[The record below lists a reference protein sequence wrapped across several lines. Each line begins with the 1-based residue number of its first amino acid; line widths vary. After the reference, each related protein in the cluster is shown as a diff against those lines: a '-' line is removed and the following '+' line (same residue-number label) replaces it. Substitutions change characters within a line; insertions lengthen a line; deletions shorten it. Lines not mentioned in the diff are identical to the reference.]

1 MNITQ
6 LYRFLLCI
14 LLQQIITTMAT
25 SNNMN
30 NMNNMNNINTVN
42 TLQQFCDLF
51 SKCKISSVITEK
63 HNCFRNTRIRN
74 KISYESQRHM
84 IKQRDKNIIRKRV
97 CLRNVEQTNHTV
109 KTKCKSTYYDFLS
122 KFFSSPIDGYECIEL
137 IIGSVL
143 N

>member
-6 LYRFLLCI
+6 LYRYLLFI
-14 LLQQIITTMAT
+14 IVQQIITTTTT

-30 NMNNMNNINTVN
+30 NLN

-51 SKCKISSVITEK
+51 SKCKISSVITRER
-63 HNCFRNTRIRN
+63 NCFRNTCIRN

-84 IKQRDKNIIRKRV
+84 IKQREKNTIRKRV
-97 CLRNVEQTNHTV
+97 CLRNVEQTNHTIN
-109 KTKCKSTYYDFLS
+109 TKCESTYYHFLC

-137 IIGSVL
+137 IVGSVL

>member
-14 LLQQIITTMAT
+14 LVQQIITTTVT

-30 NMNNMNNINTVN
+30 NINSAN

-51 SKCKISSVITEK
+51 SKCKISSVINAK
-63 HNCFRNTRIRN
+63 RNCFRNTRIRN

-84 IKQRDKNIIRKRV
+84 IKRRDKNTIRKRV
-97 CLRNVEQTNHTV
+97 CLRNLKQTNHSV
-109 KTKCKSTYYDFLS
+109 NTKCKSTYYDFLS
-122 KFFSSPIDGYECIEL
+122 KFFSSPFDGYGCIEL

>member
-6 LYRFLLCI
+6 LYRYLLCI
-14 LLQQIITTMAT
+14 LVQQIITTTVT
-25 SNNMN
+25 SNNIN
-30 NMNNMNNINTVN
+30 NVNTANTAN

-51 SKCKISSVITEK
+51 SKCKISSVITAK

-84 IKQRDKNIIRKRV
+84 IKHREKNTIRKRV
-97 CLRNVEQTNHTV
+97 CLRNLKQTNHSV
-109 KTKCKSTYYDFLS
+109 NTKCKSTYYVFLY
-122 KFFSSPIDGYECIEL
+122 KFFSSPFDGYECIEL
-137 IIGSVL
+137 IVGSVL

>member
-14 LLQQIITTMAT
+14 LVQQIITNVVT

-30 NMNNMNNINTVN
+30 NVNTAN

-51 SKCKISSVITEK
+51 SKCKISSVITAK

-84 IKQRDKNIIRKRV
+84 IKQRDKNTIRQRV
-97 CLRNVEQTNHTV
+97 CLRNLKRAKHTV
-109 KTKCKSTYYDFLS
+109 NTKCKSTYYYFLS
-122 KFFSSPIDGYECIEL
+122 KFFSSPFDGYECIEL

>member
-14 LLQQIITTMAT
+14 LVQQIITTTTT

-30 NMNNMNNINTVN
+30 TAN

-51 SKCKISSVITEK
+51 SKCKISSVITAK

-84 IKQRDKNIIRKRV
+84 IKQRDKNTIRQCV
-97 CLRNVEQTNHTV
+97 CLRNLKQAKHTV
-109 KTKCKSTYYDFLS
+109 NTKCKSTYYDFLS
-122 KFFSSPIDGYECIEL
+122 KFLVVRSTVMG
-137 IIGSVL
+137 VL
-143 N
+143 S

>member
-14 LLQQIITTMAT
+14 LVQQIITTTVT

-30 NMNNMNNINTVN
+30 NINSAN

-51 SKCKISSVITEK
+51 SKCKISSVITAK
-63 HNCFRNTRIRN
+63 RNCFRNTRIRN

-84 IKQRDKNIIRKRV
+84 IKQRDKNTIRQRL
-97 CLRNVEQTNHTV
+97 CLRNLKQANHNINTKS
-109 KTKCKSTYYDFLS
+109 KTTYYDFLYN
-122 KFFSSPIDGYECIEL
+122 FFSSPFDGYECIEF